1 MVRKRESIKQKVKE
15 VFIASPPSENVEEA
29 VDDSLEDD
37 LFAQLDAKDD
47 AEQESQPQESQPA
60 SKSHSN
66 RSETE
71 IEQKK
76 TRKAKREV
84 RFGVDI
90 LYIFIKLI
98 FRKRDYK
105 RRNLSD
111 RLHLRRLIY
120 LKMRNLLRKQRKR
133 RRLS

>member
-15 VFIASPPSENVEEA
+15 VFNASPPSENVEEA

-47 AEQESQPQESQPA
+47 AEQETQPQESQPA
-60 SKSHSN
+60 SKSQSSK
-66 RSETE
+66 SESE

-84 RFGVDI
+84 RFGADT
-90 LYIFIKLI
+90 LSIFIKHL
-98 FRKRDYK
+98 FRRRDYK
-105 RRNLSD
+105 RRKLSD
-111 RLHLRRLIY
+111 RLHLRKLIY
-120 LKMRNLLRKQRKR
+120 PRMRNLQRKRQKR